1 MALAFAY
8 RITLLVF
15 ALLALPT
22 GAQAENPILAPA
34 PFDAP
39 PEGTRLVLE
48 DLINGGTASGEVT
61 ALDGYI
67 LGWTSQGQ
75 TAKSVTHFCPDCLQ
89 AGIGADGGPLA
100 QLYPLEV
107 GKGIT
112 FTRSRGD
119 LTWHDEILVVGTD
132 SITTPA
138 GSFDTFVVRRRSK
151 TPDDSWR
158 AEQRNWYA
166 PALGWVVKFEAFT
179 TDGRRQSWQLVSVD

>member
-1 MALAFAY
+1 MALAFAR
-8 RITLLVF
+8 RITLLIF
-15 ALLALPT
+15 ALLALSSPT
-22 GAQAENPILAPA
+22 RAQSPKLAPA
-34 PFDAP
+34 PFSAP

-67 LGWTSQGQ
+67 LGWTSKGR
-75 TAKSVTHFCPDCLQ
+75 TARSVTHFCPDCLQ

-119 LTWHDEILVVGTD
+119 LTWHDEILVVGTY